1 MSTFSASALQDE
13 DENLAVF
20 RAVIAAVN
28 FEAIPNLASS
38 IRQERDGES
47 EIVPRVG
54 EEQSTTR
61 NIHCTVSSKPLF
73 GSYNILYP
81 IEFADGVR
89 WLIKIPAKGYS
100 GRWTDSDARAITSEA
115 LTMRLVKQKTTIP
128 LPQVFSFQ
136 STIENELHCPF
147 ILMEF
152 IEGVSL
158 HEFWFDNSQST
169 TDTEQR
175 RQRVLEKVASA
186 IIQLNRFRFHEGGSL
201 LFDDNGQYEIGP
213 MQRVDHQAMLD
224 RLQTDEEDE
233 PTVIFEA
240 GPFNF
245 QRDFYRCSIRRR
257 EAPPDKVGRGFH
269 KVLRLLLGWIPY
281 TDNVE
286 QTLFVLTHPDFDI
299 QNIIVAPDGELRGII
314 DWDGVAAE
322 PSCLGNERYPSWLT
336 RDWDPMTYG
345 YRPPAPLAEE
355 SCSDVDETQQPDTLA
370 LPENEQSC
378 QDEPEHDTAPE
389 EGELVHK
396 PKSTDTIK
404 ENSPDELS
412 RYREM
417 YQGFIAALA
426 TQAHEDV
433 THDAGNVYRVPQPEA
448 CVQLTRNSLM
458 IENLAIAADNP
469 MCTDAILEKI
479 FEEVVRATEGEYND
493 DSEDED
499 DGSVDDAESEKEA
512 DSHAEAT
519 ISDFKM
525 LNSGVEA
532 AEGTDEAKNGAE
544 GTGSEVEDITE
555 LERGADA
562 EGDECFD
569 LGGFN
574 LGDVALALADGELD
588 EARLARLKAGFTA
601 LCS

>member
-1 MSTFSASALQDE
+1 MSAFTNSVSQHK

-20 RAVIAAVN
+20 KAVIAAVK
-28 FEAIPNLASS
+28 FEAIPNIASS
-38 IRQERDGES
+38 IRQEREGQFHK
-47 EIVPRVG
+47 VLGARG
-54 EEQSTTR
+54 EQSTPR
-61 NIHCTVSSKPLF
+61 YIHCTVSSKPLF

-81 IEFADGVR
+81 IGFADGIR
-89 WLIKIPAKGYS
+89 WLIKIPAKGFS
-100 GRWTDSDARAITSEA
+100 GCWTDSDARAITSEA
-115 LTMRLVKQKTTIP
+115 LTMRLIRQKTTIP
-128 LPQVFSFQ
+128 VPEVFSYW

-147 ILMEF
+147 LLMEF
-152 IEGVSL
+152 IEGLSL
-158 HEFWFDNSQST
+158 HEFWFDNTKSP
-169 TDTEQR
+169 TETELR
-175 RQRVLEKVASA
+175 RQRALDKVASA
-186 IIQLNRFRFHEGGSL
+186 MIQLNQFRFHKGGSL
-201 LFDDNGQYEIGP
+201 VFDDNGHYRIGP

-224 RLQTDEEDE
+224 RLQTDEEDG
-233 PTVIFEA
+233 PTVMFEA
-240 GPFNF
+240 GPFNS
-245 QRDFYRCSIRRR
+245 QRDFYRCSIDRR
-257 EAPPDKVGRGFH
+257 EAPPDKVGRGFQ

-355 SCSDVDETQQPDTLA
+355 SCPEVDETQQPDTPA
-370 LPENEQSC
+370 LPENEQSS

-479 FEEVVRATEGEYND
+479 FEEIARVTEDEYNN

-499 DGSVDDAESEKEA
+499 EGSVDDDDAELEEET

-519 ISDFKM
+519 IPDNKM
-525 LNSGVEA
+525 MGA
-532 AEGTDEAKNGAE
+532 GAE
-544 GTGSEVEDITE
+544 GTESEPEDVEAVAE
-555 LERGADA
+555 GADGD
-562 EGDECFD
+562 GDECFD

-574 LGDVALALADGELD
+574 LGDVALALAYGELD

>member
-1 MSTFSASALQDE
+1 MSAFSASALQDE

-20 RAVIAAVN
+20 GAVIAAVN

-47 EIVPRVG
+47 EILG

-136 STIENELHCPF
+136 STIENGLHCPF

-186 IIQLNRFRFHEGGSL
+186 IIQLNRFRFHDGGSL

-233 PTVIFEA
+233 PTVMFEA
-240 GPFNF
+240 GPFNS
-245 QRDFYRCSIRRR
+245 QRDFYRCSIDRR

-269 KVLRLLLGWIPY
+269 KVLRLLLGRIPY

-355 SCSDVDETQQPDTLA
+355 SCSEVDETQQPDTLA

-426 TQAHEDV
+426 TQAHKDV

-479 FEEVVRATEGEYND
+479 FEEIVRATEGEYND
-493 DSEDED
+493 DSEDAD

-525 LNSGVEA
+525 LNSGAEA

-544 GTGSEVEDITE
+544 GTGSEVQDITE